1 MPIADESM
9 FDQRRVS
16 QERVIGISF
25 VDILIQAVFVLL
37 VALFVGY
44 VDPEIQ
50 VTIGENSK
58 YGEVGKDLCHKLNK
72 DSIEACREYVQDKQ
86 LVVEDKSQDEF
97 NSLGRDICLSFGA
110 SSPEECRKITDK
122 ELARLRPCLKPVN
135 EFSVPATLTF
145 SIKSPREIEFLGFSS
160 AFFMKLEEADH
171 KEKLLRASEL
181 ERLKGTTFSPTE
193 VQSSFDFIRESTC
206 YHAVHARRPGPF
218 SDTDLRVALAV
229 LSVLRQP
236 SQ

>member
-1 MPIADESM
+1 M

-44 VDPEIQ
+44 VDPE
-50 VTIGENSK
+50 VKAKLETDSM

-72 DSIEACREYVQDKQ
+72 DSIEACREYVEDKQ
-86 LVVEDKSQDEF
+86 LVVKDPLQNEF
-97 NSLGRDICLSFGA
+97 NAVGRDICRSFGA
-110 SSPEECRKITDK
+110 TSPDECRKITDK

-135 EFSVPATLTF
+135 EFSVPPTLTF
-145 SIKSPREIEFLGFSS
+145 SIKSPSEIEFLGFSALFVERLQGLGDQSRLS
-160 AFFMKLEEADH
+160 AVTD
-171 KEKLLRASEL
+171 L
-181 ERLKGTTFSPTE
+181 ERSRGAVFNPQQVLLN
-193 VQSSFDFIRESTC
+193 FDFIREQSC

-218 SDTDLRVALAV
+218 SDADLRDALRA
-229 LSVLRQP
+229 LNRLRQP